1 MCENRTMTDQL
12 DWADIGARLRQ
23 SRIAAGLSQEQ
34 LARAV
39 GLERTMVVKAESG
52 GRRLDAL
59 ELSRIGSVLELP
71 IAHFLVRPPD
81 VLSRRTELADD
92 AHTDPARNSYLLE
105 TELASWL
112 RDVRQ
117 LIELDVLNHVDPLRF
132 PGAVT
137 DAEDARRA
145 ARWLREELGAGD
157 EPIGPLLHVS
167 EVAGQLLLVADVPG
181 EGASVL
187 DDDLAVCVV
196 SSRSEPGR
204 RRSTAAH
211 ELGHLVIGD
220 EYSTDL
226 GIHSSREDRE
236 RAVDAFA
243 AEFLLP
249 AAAVRQAGPFSSQG
263 TARTALV
270 HLAAVYRTSWS
281 LTLRQAELAQAIDQ
295 RQRFA
300 SRVPTRAELMDAADW
315 APEPDLE
322 GLRVSP
328 SVAAAVMEAWRR
340 GLITPTR
347 AAELTRGQISADDL
361 TSAADDG
368 GVP

>member
-1 MCENRTMTDQL
+1 MTDQL

-23 SRIAAGLSQEQ
+23 SRIAKGFSQEQ

-52 GRRLDAL
+52 SRRLDAL
-59 ELSRIGSVLELP
+59 ELSRVASVLGLP
-71 IAHFLVRPPD
+71 MAHFLTRPPD

-92 AHTDPARNSYLLE
+92 ANTDAARSSYLLE
-105 TELASWL
+105 AELASWL

-117 LIELDVLNHVDPLRF
+117 LIDLDVLSHVNPIRF
-132 PGAVT
+132 PGSVT
-137 DAEDARRA
+137 NAEDARSA
-145 ARWLREELGAGD
+145 ATWLREELGAGH
-157 EPIGPLLHVS
+157 EPIGPLLQVC
-167 EVAGQLLLVADVPG
+167 EAAGQLLLVADVPG

-211 ELGHLVIGD
+211 ELGHLILGD

-226 GIHSSREDRE
+226 GVHSSREDRE

-249 AAAVRQAGPFSSQG
+249 AAAVCQAGPLEAQE
-263 TARTALV
+263 TARAALV
-270 HLAAVYRTSWS
+270 HVAAVYRTSWS
-281 LTLRQAELAQAIDQ
+281 LTLRQAELAQAIDIEQ
-295 RQRFA
+295 RQRLA
-300 SRVPTRAELMDAADW
+300 SRVPTRAELMDAAGW
-315 APEPDLE
+315 APEPDLDR
-322 GLRVSP
+322 LRVSP

-347 AAELTRGQISADDL
+347 AAELTRGQIGADDL
-361 TSAADDG
+361 TSAVDDG
-368 GVP
+368 DAP